1 MPLEIIRNDITKMKV
16 DAIVNP
22 TDSRFSGGG
31 GVDRAV
37 HLAAG
42 RGLSEECK
50 ALGGCEAG
58 QAKLTKGYNLAAK
71 YVIHTVG
78 PIWQGGNGGEE
89 EILTDCYMNSLSL
102 VKEMKLESIA
112 FPIISSGTFAYPKDR
127 ALGTANTAIGNFL
140 GENDMDIFLV
150 VYDQETFEISEKL
163 LSSVKE
169 YIDENYVDENL
180 FMRRSYYDM
189 ERVNVNEIRVD
200 YQRSLDDV
208 VDQLDDTFSQT
219 LMRLIDEKGMT
230 DVQAYKRANIDRKLF
245 SKIRSR
251 VDYSPSK
258 QTAVAFAIALNLNLD
273 ETRDLLLR
281 AGFALSSSS
290 RFDVIIKYFISN
302 GMYNIF
308 DINEVLFHFGQ
319 DTLGGGRS

>member
-140 GENDMDIFLV
+140 GENDVDILLV